1 LAITAK
7 SQRTCL
13 FNQARWRQLRSCAGS
28 LHSITWKYRAR
39 VAPFEP
45 NALHR
50 YAETD
55 KAEHEL
61 RLALIEWR
69 EKLAA
74 GADLNSTTLRRS
86 YPFRV
91 FKHDQRCPP
100 DETRSYVHNLAYC
113 IGNEAP
119 DKTVSRCWRLIS
131 NAVRKVLVHIGPR
144 DRKDSPATVM
154 PVGGGSGSSDGGKVE
169 AGSKQGG
176 GSGSSDGGKVEAG
189 SKQKVKRTNDHFSP
203 VTAQDYIELRLQQE
217 IDRYQQCVPMK
228 ALERTTIKVL
238 LLIATVV
245 SSVLARYSYNQMVT
259 IVTAFASAITSLSEF
274 EDAGRKLER

>member
-1 LAITAK
+1 MAITAK

-113 IGNEAP
+113 IENEAP

-154 PVGGGSGSSDGGKVE
+154 PV
-169 AGSKQGG
+169 GG